1 MRRHGS
7 ADLAADLC
15 GSLSLPLV
23 VAPMFLVSTVD
34 MVVEAGR
41 AGVMGSIPA
50 LNARTPA
57 IFADWVADIKTR
69 LAGVQAIAPWA
80 VNLIVPKT
88 NVRLGDVL
96 VICVD
101 AKVPAII
108 ASVGSPVDIIER
120 SEEHTSELQ
129 SLMR

>member
-15 GSLSLPLV
+15 GRLSLPLV

-57 IFADWVADIKTR
+57 IFADWVVEIKTR

-80 VNLIVPKT
+80 VNHIVHKT
-88 NVRLGDVL
+88 NVRIGNDLD
-96 VICVD
+96 ICVEE
-101 AKVPAII
+101 KGPEIGR
-108 ASVGSPVDIIER
+108 ASCRER
-120 SEEHTSELQ
+120 GGQ
-129 SLMR
+129 D

>member
-41 AGVMGSIPA
+41 AGVLGSIPA
-50 LNARTPA
+50 LHARTPA
-57 IFADWVADIKTR
+57 IFADWVVEIKTR
-69 LAGVQAIAPWA
+69 LAGGPAIAPWA
-80 VNLIVPKT
+80 VKPILPKT
-88 NVRLGDVL
+88 TLRLRDDHYL
-96 VICVD
+96 
-101 AKVPAII
+101 
-108 ASVGSPVDIIER
+108 
-120 SEEHTSELQ
+120 
-129 SLMR
+129 